1 MSLQIRESIERK
13 YKISFHRG
21 VQIAFETL
29 IILIL
34 MISVV
39 LKSNVL
45 SLIYMLFIF
54 RFLTSS
60 KNSVLFVHL
69 AVFISITFVLQYFL
83 LVVNLIDRISPVKY
97 PTQFSGYPSNQSN
110 PDDPESLEGKYL
122 FPLFFKFHEFRD
134 LRLVYLVGIIIEQ
147 K

>member
-1 MSLQIRESIERK
+1 MCNYDYESVPILRDYKVKELALQIKEAIDRK

-21 VQIAFETL
+21 VQIAFESF

-69 AVFISITFVLQYFL
+69 SVCISITFVLQYFL

-97 PTQFSGYPSNQSN
+97 PT
-110 PDDPESLEGKYL
+110 
-122 FPLFFKFHEFRD
+122 
-134 LRLVYLVGIIIEQ
+134 
-147 K
+147 

>member
-1 MSLQIRESIERK
+1 MRQACNYDYESIPILKNYKIKELALEIREAIERK

-21 VQIAFETL
+21 VQIAYETL
-29 IILIL
+29 IILVL

-69 AVFISITFVLQYFL
+69 AVMISITFVL
-83 LVVNLIDRISPVKY
+83 
-97 PTQFSGYPSNQSN
+97 
-110 PDDPESLEGKYL
+110 
-122 FPLFFKFHEFRD
+122 
-134 LRLVYLVGIIIEQ
+134 
-147 K
+147 